1 MSDGMSRKYV
11 RKNVKDCQKMSERMS
26 VDTLERRSKNMSK
39 KNVRIE
45 NATGDS
51 LHGHFFPGQIGC
63 MYVRTTSATLCR
75 DLKYS
80 VIRAAFMGSKSWT
93 VVWPNTAPATRNLT
107 ELLLDWAVTFRL
119 LSCYFT
125 EPKKNLGETVVIN
138 A

>member
-63 MYVRTTSATLCR
+63 MYVKNAGIMCKSTSKQHA
-75 DLKYS
+75 S
-80 VIRAAFMGSKSWT
+80 AAYQS
-93 VVWPNTAPATRNLT
+93 
-107 ELLLDWAVTFRL
+107 
-119 LSCYFT
+119 
-125 EPKKNLGETVVIN
+125 
-138 A
+138 